1 MEVHC
6 AAYSLIRGTK
16 KIAKAR
22 LQIHKKLL
30 HFSFFYLGVAGNKQ
44 K

>member
-1 MEVHC
+1 MKVHC
-6 AAYSLIRGTK
+6 AAYSLIRGTE

-22 LQIHKKLL
+22 LQIQKKLL
-30 HFSFFYLGVAGNKQ
+30 HYFYLGEAGFK